1 MKFLPPSFTWKKC
14 QPPLPT
20 GGVVSVWTENREI
33 FNFSAYKRKIHPN
46 RTPSHLTTEDK
57 ISIWPK
63 ITERIFCLVSI
74 SAQSIGYFRSNRSRR
89 CFPSSHWPIWT
100 GIGVLAE
107 NFEHFSVP
115 TIHWRRYDQVVR
127 FSGNFYPSAYKL
139 KMRIIPEK
147 QKIPMPFLAQRC
159 RSGHKKSPQ
168 EIPVVVIIPW
178 LFCCPF

>member
-1 MKFLPPSFTWKKC
+1 M
-14 QPPLPT
+14 
-20 GGVVSVWTENREI
+20 
-33 FNFSAYKRKIHPN
+33 
-46 RTPSHLTTEDK
+46 
-57 ISIWPK
+57 
-63 ITERIFCLVSI
+63 
-74 SAQSIGYFRSNRSRR
+74 
-89 CFPSSHWPIWT
+89 
-100 GIGVLAE
+100 AE

-168 EIPVVVIIPW
+168 ENSCGGYYAVAVQLSIFSLSQKAVLFRLDFCDYNNNTFSCSCQFQVSFTLVSTFAIIIITHYLGHVSVRLVTP
-178 LFCCPF
+178 